1 MAIVFSVSVT
11 YAEMAKEGSVTDTV
25 YFTTTYQTLTQEKE
39 NLGLNYDA
47 RGVVSSDDK
56 NNPFYYASAQCL
68 GTFRVMKGEF
78 KELGLCTYTR
88 PDGDQIWA
96 AYEATGKNGIAANG
110 THTFIGGTG
119 KFKGITGNGK
129 FTRFHVKGPTEG
141 SGANIVKRTYSWK
154 LPESEY

>member
-1 MAIVFSVSVT
+1 LAIVFSVSVT

-88 PDGDQIWA
+88 PDGDQIFVS
-96 AYEATGKNGIAANG
+96 YEATGKRGDPVKG

-119 KFKGITGNGK
+119 KFKDITGSGE
-129 FTRFHVKGPTEG
+129 FTRDSLKATAKG
-141 SGANIVKRTYSWK
+141 SGANIVKRTSSWK
-154 LPESEY
+154 IP